1 MSRPKK
7 YTTKA
12 ERKAAN
18 REKNKRYY
26 AKNKDEIN
34 KRRKETRAS
43 IKARDR
49 RQKVCNK
56 AKASVQHTKPVIT
69 ETEES
74 RVKISTEAALAP
86 YRAFKCLVG
95 DAPFEYHN
103 SFCKYLIELAKQGEG
118 VRHLRS
124 LVQLRSSRLSDWR
137 NEILSA
143 HQTLL
148 QVCGIGPEFRKVD
161 AMLKDVQ
168 EAIANVEDIEVHLL
182 GTFDDFLTAFQSGYL
197 LFQK

>member
-7 YTTKA
+7 YATKA

-69 ETEES
+69 ETEDS

-103 SFCKYLIELAKQGEG
+103 SFCKYLIELAKQGE
-118 VRHLRS
+118 
-124 LVQLRSSRLSDWR
+124 DWR